1 MTSLPKFASKD
12 RVTDAVLV
20 VLCGVAQATALA
32 VATFATRDAFTA
44 LHAGTVP
51 ATTTLASL
59 AGAGIVAAIALLL
72 SRQRSEAL
80 GQSYAIALRR
90 IIYAHLAGMPKTRHA
105 ARRVGALSLRF
116 VGDLSAARLWFG
128 RGLPRVLSALIVLPG
143 AACIL
148 FLLSPQLALSGIVP
162 IAAALILMA
171 GVALHLEARHAA
183 LRKKRARIAISMTER
198 IAISPEL
205 DLMGRTQTELKLL
218 DADGAVLRDNA
229 LARMRR
235 ISGLQAIL
243 QGGVALAGVA
253 TFWAAGTYGVATGT
267 TAAALSLLALLAMPL
282 QDLGEAWD
290 QFCAWRI
297 AREKAE
303 RLLSEDSSARR
314 RRRRGGPVAL
324 DLRGKTGDGPL
335 ELTVP
340 AGETVTLQG
349 ALAPRLGAILAGLD
363 RDTGWQVLYG
373 DDPRL
378 PVCLYIGDTH
388 VALQGTLRRSAT
400 LLNRKRPKDDRIRE
414 ELDAFGLGHLC
425 DRLGGL
431 RGTVGE
437 AGRNMSPTETLRLD
451 LVRAVLGR
459 AELIVID
466 SVRWRSDP
474 EAPRLLALLRERLD
488 TTLVCVDADACRN
501 DISVSPIAATIT
513 QDV

>member
-1 MTSLPKFASKD
+1 MTPLPKFTSKD

-44 LHAGTVP
+44 LHNGTVP
-51 ATTTLASL
+51 TNATLASL
-59 AGAGIVAAIALLL
+59 AGAGIVAAIALLF

-143 AACIL
+143 AAYIL
-148 FLLSPQLALSGIVP
+148 FLLSPQLALAGIAP
-162 IAAALILMA
+162 IAAALVLMT
-171 GVALHLEARHAA
+171 GIALHLEARHAA
-183 LRKKRARIAISMTER
+183 LRGRRARIAISMTER

-205 DLMGRTQTELKLL
+205 DLMGRTKTELKLL

-235 ISGLQAIL
+235 TSGLQAIL

-253 TFWAAGTYGVATGT
+253 TFWAAGTYGIATGT

-297 AREKAE
+297 ARDKAE
-303 RLLSEDSSARR
+303 RLLSEDSTTRR

-324 DLRGKTGDGPL
+324 DMRGKTKDGPRD
-335 ELTVP
+335 LTVP
-340 AGETVTLQG
+340 AGAAVTLQG
-349 ALAPRLGAILAGLD
+349 VLAPRLGAIMAGLD

-373 DDPRL
+373 DDPNL
-378 PVCLYIGDTH
+378 PVCLYLGDTH

-400 LLNRKRPKDDRIRE
+400 LLNRKRPKDEKIRA
-414 ELDAFGLGHLC
+414 ELDAFGLGPLC

-431 RGTVGE
+431 RGKVGE
-437 AGRNMSPTETLRLD
+437 AGRNVTAAETLRLD

-459 AELIVID
+459 AELVVID
-466 SVRWRSDP
+466 SVRLRSDP
-474 EAPRLLALLRERLD
+474 DASELLQLLRSRLD
-488 TTLVCVDADACRN
+488 TTLVCVDAGASETQ
-501 DISVSPIAATIT
+501 IAISPIAAPVTE
-513 QDV
+513 DV